1 MLEAPLPFPGA
12 TQYDRRAGLGYA
24 MALTA
29 AVLFAVNGTVS
40 KVALTGSEL
49 TAVDYTQL
57 RTTGAFLG
65 LALGLLVLARD
76 KLRFTRRDLP
86 FLAFYGIFSFALV
99 QWLYFVAIER
109 LPIGIALLI
118 QFSGVVLVALWARLV
133 WHVDVRPRVWAAL
146 ALTLVGLALVSEF
159 WLGWT
164 LDTVGVVACVG
175 AAIAL
180 AIYLLAGERAVEQ
193 RDPLGVLCLSLFFAS
208 LLWAVV
214 QPWWTFP
221 TDELAEWR
229 RRSRAISIIS
239 RRPSGRFALWTILFG
254 TIAPFGLSIAALR
267 HLAATRLGI
276 TLTLEPVVATFIAW
290 AWLDETL
297 ATAQLVGGAV
307 VLAGILLAQTAR

>member
-1 MLEAPLPFPGA
+1 MLDAPLPFPGA
-12 TQYDRRAGLGYA
+12 TQHDRRAGLGYV
-24 MALTA
+24 MALAA

-40 KVALTGSEL
+40 KIALTGSEL

-65 LALGLLVLARD
+65 LALGLLAVARD
-76 KLRFTRRDLP
+76 KLRFSRRDLP
-86 FLAFYGIFSFALV
+86 FMAFYGVFSFALV

-164 LDTVGVVACVG
+164 LDTLGVVACVG
-175 AAIAL
+175 AAITL
-180 AIYLLAGERAVEQ
+180 ATYLLAGERAVEQ

-214 QPWWTFP
+214 QRWTFP
-221 TDELAEWR
+221 TGELNAETSLQGNLDHLSAPIWV
-229 RRSRAISIIS
+229 
-239 RRPSGRFALWTILFG
+239 FALWTILLG

-276 TLTLEPVVATFIAW
+276 TLTLEPVVATFVAW

-297 ATAQLVGGAV
+297 ATPQLIGGAV
-307 VLAGILLAQTAR
+307 VLTGILLAQTAR

>member
-1 MLEAPLPFPGA
+1 MLDAPLPFPGA
-12 TQYDRRAGLGYA
+12 TQHDRRAGLGYV
-24 MALTA
+24 MALAA

-40 KVALTGSEL
+40 KIALTGSEL

-65 LALGLLVLARD
+65 LALGLLVVARD
-76 KLRFTRRDLP
+76 KLRFSRRDLP
-86 FLAFYGIFSFALV
+86 FMAFYGVFSFALV

-133 WHVDVRPRVWAAL
+133 WHVEVRPRVWAAL

-164 LDTVGVVACVG
+164 LDTLGVVACVG
-175 AAIAL
+175 AAITL
-180 AIYLLAGERAVEQ
+180 ATYLLAGERAVEQ

-214 QPWWTFP
+214 QRWTFP
-221 TDELAEWR
+221 TGELNAETSLQGNLDHLSAPIWV
-229 RRSRAISIIS
+229 
-239 RRPSGRFALWTILFG
+239 FALWTILLG

-276 TLTLEPVVATFIAW
+276 TLTLEPVVATFVAW

-297 ATAQLVGGAV
+297 ATPQLIGGAV
-307 VLAGILLAQTAR
+307 VLTGILLAQTAR

>member
-12 TQYDRRAGLGYA
+12 TQYDRRAGLGYV

-40 KVALTGSEL
+40 KVALTGSDL

-57 RTTGAFLG
+57 RTTFAFLG

-180 AIYLLAGERAVEQ
+180 ATYLLAGERAVEQ
-193 RDPLGVLCLSLFFAS
+193 RDPLGVLCLSLLFAS

-221 TDELAEWR
+221 VGELGGDTSFQGNLDHLSAPVWV
-229 RRSRAISIIS
+229 
-239 RRPSGRFALWTILFG
+239 FALWTVLLG

-276 TLTLEPVVATFIAW
+276 TLTLEPVLATFIAW

-297 ATAQLVGGAV
+297 AAPQLIGGAV
-307 VLAGILLAQTAR
+307 VLTGILLAQTAR

>member
-1 MLEAPLPFPGA
+1 MLDAPLPFPGA
-12 TQYDRRAGLGYA
+12 TQHDRRAGLGYV
-24 MALTA
+24 MALAA

-40 KVALTGSEL
+40 KIALTGSEL

-65 LALGLLVLARD
+65 LALGLLAVARD
-76 KLRFTRRDLP
+76 KLRFSRRDLP
-86 FLAFYGIFSFALV
+86 FMAFYGVFSFALV

-133 WHVDVRPRVWAAL
+133 WHVEVRPRVWAAL

-164 LDTVGVVACVG
+164 LDTLGVVACVG
-175 AAIAL
+175 AAITL
-180 AIYLLAGERAVEQ
+180 ATYLLAGERAVEQ

-214 QPWWTFP
+214 QRWTFP
-221 TDELAEWR
+221 TGELNAETSLQGNLDHLSAPIWV
-229 RRSRAISIIS
+229 
-239 RRPSGRFALWTILFG
+239 FALWTILLG

-276 TLTLEPVVATFIAW
+276 TLTLEPVVATFVAW

-297 ATAQLVGGAV
+297 ATPQLIGGAV
-307 VLAGILLAQTAR
+307 VLTGILLAQTAR

>member
-1 MLEAPLPFPGA
+1 MLDAPLPFPGA
-12 TQYDRRAGLGYA
+12 TQYDRRAGLGYS
-24 MALTA
+24 MALVA
-29 AVLFAVNGTVS
+29 AVLFAVNGAVS

-57 RTTGAFLG
+57 RTTGALLG
-65 LALGLLVLARD
+65 LALGLALLAPRT
-76 KLRFTRRDLP
+76 LRISLRDLP
-86 FLAFYGIFSFALV
+86 FLAFYGIFSFAVV

-133 WHVDVRPRVWAAL
+133 WHAEVRPRVWAAL

-180 AIYLLAGERAVEQ
+180 ATYLLAGERAVEH
-193 RDPLGVLCLSLFFAS
+193 REPLGVLCFALLFAS

-221 TDELAEWR
+221 TGELTAKTSFQGNLDHLTTPVW
-229 RRSRAISIIS
+229 AL
-239 RRPSGRFALWTILFG
+239 ALWTIVLG

-267 HLAATRLGI
+267 HLEATRVGI
-276 TLTLEPVVATFIAW
+276 TMTLEPVVATFVAW

-297 ATAQLVGGAV
+297 ATPQLVGGAV
-307 VLAGILLAQTAR
+307 VLTGILLAQTAR